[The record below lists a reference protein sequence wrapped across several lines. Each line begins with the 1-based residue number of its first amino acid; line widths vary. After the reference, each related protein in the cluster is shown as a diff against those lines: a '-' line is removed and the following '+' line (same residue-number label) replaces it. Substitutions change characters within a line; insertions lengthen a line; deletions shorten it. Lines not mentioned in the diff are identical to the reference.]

1 MSFKMS
7 VLYFSSAVY
16 FFITFILIP
25 HFLFVTRFLQNKCC
39 VFQQFVFKTI
49 SQANLYTVD
58 FVFVRMC
65 FLALAHKLNVQ
76 GRKLKVM
83 KTTKH
88 NSKNHKVMKTQSH
101 FSKFMVAIFILAFA
115 IPLKANQ
122 QKDSDIVKNL
132 AISWTDA
139 FSQQQPQNKI
149 KLQTPESTDLGLD
162 ENTLLV
168 TDEVKLAK
176 LDPQTWRMPIA
187 RDVVVGV
194 FNINHPETN
203 SWNETGFT
211 SETLADYLQNNT
223 ILISE
228 NDQLIG
234 MLEKFTGTT
243 ADSWKLEKMTSDEA
257 VLQALSKA
265 TNKIG
270 FVTYN
275 AIKTEAMAENNNQLA
290 LLPIDRNANG
300 KLDQMENFYAETSR
314 FERAVWMGKYPHA
327 LTNTYFLVA
336 ANKPS
341 DAQISFLSWA
351 LNEGQQTLAANNIG
365 QLASPERYAQIEK
378 LNSTPVAPPATI
390 IKQHTW
396 QKLILPTLGLLL
408 IIGLLTGSLVFTQR
422 NRNKN
427 FIDSLE
433 ADQNAAPK
441 QTPAGLLFDRT
452 HTWTLMQK
460 DGWVKTG
467 VDEFILNATGPL
479 SRVKLKKAG
488 EKVEKGDA
496 LISLI
501 QNGKSITIFS
511 PVSGV
516 VKAVNETINTR
527 IQELNQSPYEKGWLY
542 QIEPSNWQQENK
554 LMMMV
559 NEYSKWIGFEMNRM
573 RDFFASISAG
583 NTPQDHQTVLQD
595 GGEPQPE
602 ALKNCCPEVWEN
614 FQTSFI
620 NPSR

>member
-1 MSFKMS
+1 M
-7 VLYFSSAVY
+7 
-16 FFITFILIP
+16 
-25 HFLFVTRFLQNKCC
+25 
-39 VFQQFVFKTI
+39 
-49 SQANLYTVD
+49 YTVD
-58 FVFVRMC
+58 FVFVGMC

-76 GRKLKVM
+76 GRKVNVM
-83 KTTKH
+83 KITKY
-88 NSKNHKVMKTQSH
+88 NSKNYKVMKTQSN
-101 FSKFMVAIFILAFA
+101 FSKLMMALLIIAFT

-139 FSQQQPQNKI
+139 FSQQQTQSTL
-149 KLQTPESTDLGLD
+149 KLQTPESTGFGLD

-168 TDEVKLAK
+168 TDEVNLAK
-176 LDPQTWRMPIA
+176 LDPQIWRMPVA
-187 RDVVVGV
+187 RDVGVGV
-194 FNINHPETN
+194 FNINHPETAN
-203 SWNETGFT
+203 WNETGFT
-211 SETLADYLQNNT
+211 AEALADYMKSNP

-228 NDQLIG
+228 DAKLIE
-234 MLEKFTGTT
+234 MLEKFTGTK
-243 ADSWKLEKMTSDEA
+243 ADSWKLEKLASDKA
-257 VLQALSKA
+257 VLQALSKG

-270 FVTYN
+270 FVSYN
-275 AIKTEAMAENNNQLA
+275 AIKTEAMTENSNQLA

-341 DAQISFLSWA
+341 DAQISFVSWA
-351 LNEGQQTLAANNIG
+351 LNEGQQTLAMNNIG
-365 QLASPERYAQIEK
+365 QLALPERYAQIEK
-378 LNSTPVAPPATI
+378 LNNTPVAPPTTI

-427 FIDSLE
+427 LIDSLE
-433 ADQNAAPK
+433 ADQNIAPK

-479 SRVKLKKAG
+479 SRVKLKKTG

-559 NEYSKWIGFEMNRM
+559 NEYSKWISFEMNRM
-573 RDFFASISAG
+573 RDFFASVASGGTAQQ
-583 NTPQDHQTVLQD
+583 TQTVLQD

-602 ALKNCCPEVWEN
+602 ALKSCCPEVWEN

>member
-1 MSFKMS
+1 
-7 VLYFSSAVY
+7 LYFSTAVY
-16 FFITFILIP
+16 IFINYILSAHLLI
-25 HFLFVTRFLQNKCC
+25 VTKFSQIMCC

-58 FVFVRMC
+58 FMFVRMC
-65 FLALAHKLNVQ
+65 FLALAYKLNVQ
-76 GRKLKVM
+76 GRKLNVM
-83 KTTKH
+83 KITKY
-88 NSKNHKVMKTQSH
+88 NSKNHKVMKTQSN
-101 FSKFMVAIFILAFA
+101 FSKLMMALLIIAFT
-115 IPLKANQ
+115 IPLQANQ

-139 FSQQQPQNKI
+139 FSQHQPQSTL
-149 KLQTPESTDLGLD
+149 KLQTPESTDFGAD
-162 ENTLLV
+162 ENTLLI
-168 TDEVKLAK
+168 TDETHLAK
-176 LDPQTWRMPIA
+176 LDHQTWRMPIA

-211 SETLADYLQNNT
+211 AEALADYMKSNPV
-223 ILISE
+223 LISE
-228 NDQLIG
+228 DAQLFE

-265 TNKIG
+265 INKIG

-275 AIKTEAMAENNNQLA
+275 AIKKEAMVENSYQLA

-300 KLDQMENFYAETSR
+300 KLDQMENFYTESSR

-341 DAQISFLSWA
+341 DAQISFVSWA

-378 LNSTPVAPPATI
+378 LNNTPVAPPATI

-408 IIGLLTGSLVFTQR
+408 IIGLLTGSLVFSQR

-427 FIDSLE
+427 LIDSLE
-433 ADQNAAPK
+433 ADQNIAPK

-479 SRVKLKKAG
+479 SRVKLKKTG

-511 PVSGV
+511 PVSGL

-554 LMMMV
+554 LLMMV

-583 NTPQDHQTVLQD
+583 NTPQGHQTVLQD

>member
-1 MSFKMS
+1 
-7 VLYFSSAVY
+7 
-16 FFITFILIP
+16 
-25 HFLFVTRFLQNKCC
+25 
-39 VFQQFVFKTI
+39 
-49 SQANLYTVD
+49 
-58 FVFVRMC
+58 
-65 FLALAHKLNVQ
+65 
-76 GRKLKVM
+76 M
-83 KTTKH
+83 KIKKH
-88 NSKNHKVMKTQSH
+88 NSKNHKDMKTQAH
-101 FSKFMVAIFILAFA
+101 FSKFMMALLIIAFT
-115 IPLKANQ
+115 IPLQANQ

-139 FSQQQPQNKI
+139 FSQHQPQSTL
-149 KLQTPESTDLGLD
+149 KLQTPESTDFGAD
-162 ENTLLV
+162 ENSLLI
-168 TDEVKLAK
+168 TDETHLVK

-187 RDVVVGV
+187 RNVVVGI
-194 FNINHPETN
+194 FNINHPETA

-211 SETLADYLQNNT
+211 AEALADFMKNNPV
-223 ILISE
+223 LISE
-228 NDQLIG
+228 DAQLIA
-234 MLEKFTGTT
+234 MLEKFTGSK
-243 ADSWKLEKMTSDEA
+243 ADSWKLEKLASDNA
-257 VLQALSKA
+257 VLQALNQT
-265 TNKIG
+265 TNQIG
-270 FVTYN
+270 FVSYN
-275 AIKTEAMAENNNQLA
+275 AIKNEAMAESSNQLA

-327 LTNTYFLVA
+327 LINTYFLAA
-336 ANKPS
+336 ANKLS
-341 DAQISFLSWA
+341 DAQISFVSWA

-365 QLASPERYAQIEK
+365 QLPLPERYAQIEK
-378 LNSTPVAPPATI
+378 LNTIPVTPPTPI

-408 IIGLLTGSLVFTQR
+408 IIGLLTGSLFFSQKSR
-422 NRNKN
+422 NENL
-427 FIDSLE
+427 IDSLE
-433 ADQNAAPK
+433 ADQNITPK

-488 EKVEKGDA
+488 EKIEKGEA

-511 PVSGV
+511 PVTGV
-516 VKAVNETINTR
+516 VKAVNETINTH
-527 IQELNQSPYEKGWLY
+527 IQELNQSPYDKGWLY

-559 NEYSKWIGFEMNRM
+559 NEYTKWISFEMNRL
-573 RDFFASISAG
+573 RDFFASISSN
-583 NTPQDHQTVLQD
+583 NTMHPQTVLQD
-595 GGEPQPE
+595 GGEPQ
-602 ALKNCCPEVWEN
+602 ADILKNCCPEVWEN